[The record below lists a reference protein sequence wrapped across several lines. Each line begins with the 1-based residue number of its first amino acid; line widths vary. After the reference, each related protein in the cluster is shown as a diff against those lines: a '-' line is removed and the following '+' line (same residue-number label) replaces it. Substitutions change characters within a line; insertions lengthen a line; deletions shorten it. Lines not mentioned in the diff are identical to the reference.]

1 MISIIIVNCHFSAPK
16 SCIGKLWITEEFCVA
31 AASCPLECN
40 ASSAVPAS
48 VGDVQEHDLVVHTQ
62 MVCDAAFWIHVWKIV
77 NIWIYTHNLCEY
89 MHLDKYVLTFT
100 KYPKWR
106 DTAATDLNLRCLGFG
121 LNMDPVFPKRLDV
134 RMMR

>member
-1 MISIIIVNCHFSAPK
+1 
-16 SCIGKLWITEEFCVA
+16 
-31 AASCPLECN
+31 
-40 ASSAVPAS
+40 
-48 VGDVQEHDLVVHTQ
+48 
-62 MVCDAAFWIHVWKIV
+62 
-77 NIWIYTHNLCEY
+77 

-106 DTAATDLNLRCLGFG
+106 DTEATDLNLQCLGFG

>member
-1 MISIIIVNCHFSAPK
+1 
-16 SCIGKLWITEEFCVA
+16 
-31 AASCPLECN
+31 
-40 ASSAVPAS
+40 
-48 VGDVQEHDLVVHTQ
+48 
-62 MVCDAAFWIHVWKIV
+62 
-77 NIWIYTHNLCEY
+77 

-106 DTAATDLNLRCLGFG
+106 DTAATDLNLQCLGFG